1 VVVLV
6 PITLGAPAVLV
17 LVPPPM
23 PLAPATL
30 SSGVQFTAFVV
41 RLGAVASMLLDG
53 FVKIMLGSGDPA
65 LAVVVVFSVNPWD
78 CGEQQSSCHY
88 GS

>member
-53 FVKIMLGSGDPA
+53 LVKLMLGMSHPP
-65 LAVVVVFSVNPWD
+65 LTPVVIFSVNPWD
-78 CGEQQSSCHY
+78 YGEQQSSCHY